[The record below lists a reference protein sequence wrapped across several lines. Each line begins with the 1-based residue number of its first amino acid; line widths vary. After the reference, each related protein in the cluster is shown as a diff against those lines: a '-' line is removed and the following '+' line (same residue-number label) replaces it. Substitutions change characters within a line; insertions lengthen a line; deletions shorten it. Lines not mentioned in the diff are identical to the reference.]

1 MDRETKT
8 KLLLRYVNTLED
20 NHGSVRAAEESGDK
34 LFKEMREFV
43 KLHFND
49 RDSEEPLAWGR
60 GSRWT
65 KKEEG
70 YLIKH
75 YSKKSASDIAKALGR
90 SKRSVISKAHKMG
103 ISKQR

>member
-1 MDRETKT
+1 MDRATKSEI
-8 KLLLRYVNTLED
+8 LIRYVSNLED
-20 NHGSVRAAEESGDK
+20 KYGSVRAAEESGDK
-34 LFKEMREFV
+34 LFIEMREFV
-43 KLHFND
+43 KLHLND
-49 RDSEEPLAWGR
+49 LDSESPLMWGR

-65 KKEEG
+65 EKEEG

-103 ISKQR
+103 ISKQ